1 MRLDGVSSCMGQ
13 LVWKRKTENRRE
25 TCLYCS
31 CTTFSTYRTWLQFT
45 LPTRSFRCFHFFKIF
60 NFQIYEIA
68 FRKNTNSQYIDVCKG
83 HLCGSAVLA
92 QCHLNVCSFH
102 QPDPC
107 TNANLCR
114 DSRATLIGGLLR
126 SSKPG
131 GKPQPSEKV
140 VQRCHHDSLGGTNF
154 RACHVTRRR
163 FTKFASRA
171 YFRMPM
177 YLFS

>member
-13 LVWKRKTENRRE
+13 LVWKRRTENRRE

-31 CTTFSTYRTWLQFT
+31 CTTFTTCRTWLQFT
-45 LPTRSFRCFHFFKIF
+45 LPTRSFRCLPFFKALTSKSMKSHF
-60 NFQIYEIA
+60 GKMQIL
-68 FRKNTNSQYIDVCKG
+68 NTLMWARAIYVVPLFL
-83 HLCGSAVLA
+83 HSAIWMFVLSIYPIPA
-92 QCHLNVCSFH
+92 QTQTCVG
-102 QPDPC
+102 
-107 TNANLCR
+107 
-114 DSRATLIGGLLR
+114 TLEQR

-131 GKPQPSEKV
+131 GKPQRSEMV

-163 FTKFASRA
+163 FTKFASIA